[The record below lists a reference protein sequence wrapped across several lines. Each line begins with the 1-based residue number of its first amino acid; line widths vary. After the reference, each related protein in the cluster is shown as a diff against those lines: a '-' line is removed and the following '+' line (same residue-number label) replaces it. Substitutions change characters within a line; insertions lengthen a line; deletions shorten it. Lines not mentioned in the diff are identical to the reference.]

1 MAEDSVAEFP
11 LETGAMSPVSAIATT
26 GIRAASTR
34 LQAAAGN
41 IAKAGNVT
49 VTTGPKPVTQD
60 TNFDPAARASEAWHF
75 RANPY
80 VTLTNEMVQ
89 VLVARFDLVASAHV
103 LRIDAQTS
111 AALLDVKI

>member
-1 MAEDSVAEFP
+1 MAEDSVSEFP
-11 LETGAMSPVSAIATT
+11 LETGAMSPVSAIATS
-26 GIRAASTR
+26 GIRAASMR

-41 IAKAGNVT
+41 IAKAGDVGLTRVPRAATLGN
-49 VTTGPKPVTQD
+49 D
-60 TNFDPAARASEAWHF
+60 FNPAARASEAWHF

-80 VTLTNEMVQ
+80 VSLTNEMVQ

-103 LRIDAQTS
+103 LRVDAQTS